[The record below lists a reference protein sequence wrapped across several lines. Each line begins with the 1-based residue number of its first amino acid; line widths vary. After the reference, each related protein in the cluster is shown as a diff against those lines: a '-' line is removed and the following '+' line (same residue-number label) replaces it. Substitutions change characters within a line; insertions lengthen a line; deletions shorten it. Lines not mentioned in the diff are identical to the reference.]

1 MIAVDVFDTD
11 PSSIERVLARHGDAL
26 RALLRDPAD
35 ANVRAVT
42 EAIRADGGYAYVEP
56 STVTYYE
63 PQGRISYL
71 TIDIVD
77 QRDVAQRMAFSPRPT
92 GTHADPGGLIA
103 AWQAY
108 EAVAFGLLKRGALSP
123 PPADC
128 PSFHCFGDPRQ
139 PELRSLAAEMAAG
152 VPAHVDELATILRDD
167 SRHDHRGAAAY
178 LLAYARD
185 GRTVVA
191 DLVPALHDASSL
203 VRNNAMRVLAEIAL
217 HHPEVDVPVAPIIEA
232 LGYPATSDRN
242 KAAATLHRLL
252 GRPGAAAL
260 YPRIVRD
267 AGQIL
272 LAMLRLQQPNNHDY
286 AYKILKTISGRAHG
300 ERDHAAWQAWLAQAA
315 AE

>member
-1 MIAVDVFDTD
+1 MIGMASRSLPDQAMIEHPACQASGRDNLAPGRYLTRRDNPMQSRSAISTVLAFALAAACGRSASAPPPAAARPAAAAATARPDQEARLIAVDVFDTD
-11 PSSIERVLARHGDAL
+11 PSSVEHVQARHGDAL

-108 EAVAFGLLKRGALSP
+108 EAAAFSLLARGELSA

-139 PELRSLAAEMAAG
+139 PALRSLAAEMAAR

-167 SRHDHRGAAAY
+167 SRHDHRG
-178 LLAYARD
+178 
-185 GRTVVA
+185 
-191 DLVPALHDASSL
+191 
-203 VRNNAMRVLAEIAL
+203 
-217 HHPEVDVPVAPIIEA
+217 
-232 LGYPATSDRN
+232 
-242 KAAATLHRLL
+242 
-252 GRPGAAAL
+252 
-260 YPRIVRD
+260 
-267 AGQIL
+267 
-272 LAMLRLQQPNNHDY
+272 
-286 AYKILKTISGRAHG
+286 
-300 ERDHAAWQAWLAQAA
+300 
-315 AE
+315 